1 MRTRT
6 ILLTLVCCALAMSG
20 CGDDDPD
27 DATDAAASTPAAA
40 GDDQEAEEAG
50 ECEPVNADMEGDAD
64 QVVEVTLSDFA
75 FNPVSMEVDAGTVTF
90 ATTNEGGSVH
100 EFAVLPGGGD
110 VPFVEEGV
118 PDEDA
123 LEAAGAFEMEGY
135 GPGGTCNATWELEP
149 GEYTLFCIIEASD
162 GLTHYEKG
170 MAGSLTVR
178 G

>member
-6 ILLTLVCCALAMSG
+6 VLVALVCCALALSG

-27 DATDAAASTPAAA
+27 SGSSTQAAA
-40 GDDQEAEEAG
+40 GDDQAAEEAG

-110 VPFVEEGV
+110 VPFIEEGV

-170 MAGSLTVR
+170 MEGTLTVR